1 MILTHFGSLCFRPA
15 AARSGAAGLALLALA
30 VGSADPA
37 QARPVSYAQGHMLMA
52 DHSAELDH
60 WSYTYSPSFRW
71 SGSAGFLRLDDLV
84 GTDQLE
90 LSYVRGSRLLKR
102 WNLPA
107 AQANVFGWV
116 GAGSARTFYGRDLA
130 RHVGFQAD
138 YETRRIYT
146 AVISELH
153 EGPDWSHRMDTVS
166 LGWAP
171 YLHDI
176 DRMATWVV
184 AKGMRTSNAVDE
196 SFNPAL
202 VLRFFTVRWW
212 LEVGADG
219 DGKPLANL
227 MINL

>member
-1 MILTHFGSLCFRPA
+1 MNHTLRGSPCFRSAPA
-15 AARSGAAGLALLALA
+15 LAGLALLAFGLTA
-30 VGSADPA
+30 TPPVE
-37 QARPVSYAQGHMLMA
+37 ARPVSYAQGHMLMA
-52 DHSAELDH
+52 DHSADLDQ

-71 SGSAGFLRLDDLV
+71 SGSAGFLRLDDLA
-84 GTDQLE
+84 GTDRLE

-102 WNLPA
+102 WNLPQ

-116 GAGSARTFYGRDLA
+116 GAGSARTAYGRDFA
-130 RHVGFQAD
+130 RHVGVQAD

-146 AVISELH
+146 AIVSELH
-153 EGPDWSHRMDTVS
+153 EGPDWSHRVDTVS

-176 DRMATWVV
+176 DRVATWVV
-184 AKGMRTSNAVDE
+184 AKGMRTSNAMDE
-196 SFNPAL
+196 SFKPAL